1 MIAKKVLFPTDL
13 SETSQTALDTA
24 AALAAESNGKLLI
37 LHVVEPVSM
46 AVPNEMYM
54 PPMDAELDELRKALD
69 KVAPTRAKIPCEHR
83 LIVGNPAETIVQI
96 ANDEHF
102 DLIVMATHGRSA
114 LMHLLMGSVAE
125 HVVRNATC
133 PVLTLRQKK

>member
-1 MIAKKVLFPTDL
+1 MNAKKVLFPTDL

-24 AALAAESNGKLLI
+24 AALAAESSGTLLI
-37 LHVVEPVSM
+37 LHVVEPVAM
-46 AVPNEMYM
+46 AVPNELYM
-54 PPMDAELDELRKALD
+54 PPMDAELNELRTLLE
-69 KVAPTRAKIPCEHR
+69 KVAPTRNKIPCEHR